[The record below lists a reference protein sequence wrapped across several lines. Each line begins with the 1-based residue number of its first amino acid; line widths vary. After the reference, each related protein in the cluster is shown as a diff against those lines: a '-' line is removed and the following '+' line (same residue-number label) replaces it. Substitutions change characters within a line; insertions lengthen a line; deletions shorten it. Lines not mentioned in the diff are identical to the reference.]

1 MFDYSKADYIG
12 LNQYI
17 SKCDLTSY
25 YNITD
30 VNNAWSILKQ
40 LIINGME
47 LFIPKIK
54 LKTTQFP
61 KWFTPAIRHHLKCL
75 RTLRRKLRHHFTLS
89 SLQRLIHLE
98 DLTQSEINYA
108 KENYEKNL
116 INNYAYSK
124 DPKLFHYIRSISK
137 SGLLTSVLVIDCVK
151 AMSDVDKAQ
160 LF

>member
-1 MFDYSKADYIG
+1 MFHHFQHSSTTPFSYSSYNTTQNLTRYVFDYSKADYLG

-17 SKCDLTSY
+17 STWDLTSY

-61 KWFTPAIRHHLKCL
+61 KWLLLQFVT
-75 RTLRRKLRHHFTLS
+75 TLNVSALFV
-89 SLQRLIHLE
+89 E
-98 DLTQSEINYA
+98 NYA
-108 KENYEKNL
+108 IIL
-116 INNYAYSK
+116 
-124 DPKLFHYIRSISK
+124 HC
-137 SGLLTSVLVIDCVK
+137 LLYNASFI
-151 AMSDVDKAQ
+151 
-160 LF
+160 